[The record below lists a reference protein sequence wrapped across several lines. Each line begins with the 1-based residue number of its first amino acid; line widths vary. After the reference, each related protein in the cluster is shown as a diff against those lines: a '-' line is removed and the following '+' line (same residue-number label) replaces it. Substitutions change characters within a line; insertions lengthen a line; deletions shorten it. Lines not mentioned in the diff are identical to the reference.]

1 MHLLGSLDLALSY
14 RKSLSNQLLSALLSS
29 CHRSLSFWL
38 LLDHSLLRARRFL
51 GVGWTA
57 IVVSIHHGQSSSV
70 LLLSYLSCFCSLFF
84 TLSSNLCHLLHSC
97 CLILLNML
105 SSFSLKDLFLILG
118 LEISR
123 RNRLVSDRLHADLC
137 DLDLPGRITLV
148 WAAHS
153 APEREGR

>member
-14 RKSLSNQLLSALLSS
+14 RLSLSNQLLSALLSS

-38 LLDHSLLRARRFL
+38 LLDHGLLRARRFL

-57 IVVSIHHGQSSSV
+57 IVVSLHHGHSGSV
-70 LLLSYLSCFCSLFF
+70 LLLSFLSCFCSLFF
-84 TLSSNLCHLLHSC
+84 TLSSNLGHPLHFC
-97 CLILLNML
+97 CFILLNML
-105 SSFSLKDLFLILG
+105 SSFSLKDLSLILG
-118 LEISR
+118 QEINW
-123 RNRLVSDRLHADLC
+123 RNRLESDRLHAYLC
-137 DLDLPGRITLV
+137 DLNPPWRITLV